1 MKYYLVRLKPKGFF
15 SKVPSSYTLFGAFC
29 WAIKDLY
36 NLDIKEYI
44 KKFSKNPDFF
54 ISDVFLYDERNAEY
68 LLPKPLSMNIDVKKH
83 MEEFEDKSI
92 KQIFEEEFENSYD
105 KDLYTKSFKLFLV
118 NKLKKFKKV
127 KYINSKDFFDYIN
140 GKKSGIDI
148 FKEYIKNEKEKKF
161 DRNKPQLVNFSLQRN
176 NIDRLTM
183 SVNEESGGTFY
194 ENVIA
199 LNGYDLYF
207 ILKTE
212 KIEWMLPLLE
222 FSFERGIGKKKSI
235 GRGQF
240 SFEKIEDDNARE
252 ILKKIEENISI
263 ESEYKITLS
272 KYIPLKNEFDVG
284 KNSYYQIEGFRGVTE
299 DREYFSGKNI
309 FKAKVNYVK
318 EGSVLKVKE
327 QKEFY
332 GDIPIVKY
340 IDDKEI
346 YHYGYGFFLNFKR
359 VKE

>member
-1 MKYYLVRLKPKGFF
+1 MKYYLIKLKPKDFF
-15 SKVPSSYTLFGAFC
+15 SKIPSSYTLFGAFC

-36 NLDIKEYI
+36 NLDIKDYI

-54 ISDVFLYDERNAEY
+54 ISDVFLYDEINEEY

-83 MEEFEDKSI
+83 MEKFEDKSI
-92 KQIFEEEFENSYD
+92 KKIFEEEFQNSYD
-105 KDLYTKSFKLFLV
+105 KDLYEKSFKLFLV
-118 NKLKKFKKV
+118 NKFKKFKKI
-127 KYINSKDFFDYIN
+127 KYINSKDFFDFIN
-140 GKKSGIDI
+140 GEKTKIDI
-148 FKEYIKNEKEKKF
+148 FKEYIKKEKEKNF
-161 DRNKPQLVNFSLQRN
+161 DRNKPKLVNFPIQRN

-194 ENVIA
+194 ENVIS
-199 LNGYDLYF
+199 LKGYDLYF
-207 ILKTE
+207 ILKTK
-212 KIEWMLPLLE
+212 KIEWLLPILK
-222 FSFERGIGKKKSI
+222 FSFEKGIGKKKSI

-240 SFEKIEDDNARE
+240 NLEIIEDNNARE
-252 ILKKIEENISI
+252 FLKNIEGNVKKD
-263 ESEYKITLS
+263 SEYKITLS

-284 KNSYYQIEGFRGVTE
+284 NSYYQIEGFRGITE

-309 FKAKVNYVK
+309 FKAKVSYIK

-346 YHYGYGFFLNFKR
+346 YHYGYGFFLNFKK
-359 VKE
+359 VKK